1 MPTRTTAA
9 ADAIAGV
16 GGDLDLEVLI
26 TDDGLALLPSEVE
39 LLVAARTSEW
49 RPTSASLE
57 RLGRL
62 TARQLERLSK
72 AIDEHLDPH
81 DAADKAWRLV
91 SEALADSDDLTETSP
106 PELEQLVNT
115 FVKLDAYAHAHD
127 ERVGAGHKQL
137 ERTRVALTE
146 AHARRARLE
155 RLTAAA
161 LEGARKAGGADA
173 FEGRYEELGN
183 ALKNLEAQAAKP

>member
-91 SEALADSDDLTETSP
+91 SEALDLVHDDEAKPRDLEALT
-106 PELEQLVNT
+106 NA
-115 FVKLDAYAHAHD
+115 FVKLDAYAHAND
-127 ERVGAGHKQL
+127 ERVGHGNAEL
-137 ERTRVALTE
+137 DRTKVALTE
-146 AHARRARLE
+146 AHGRRARLD
-155 RLTAAA
+155 RLVAAV